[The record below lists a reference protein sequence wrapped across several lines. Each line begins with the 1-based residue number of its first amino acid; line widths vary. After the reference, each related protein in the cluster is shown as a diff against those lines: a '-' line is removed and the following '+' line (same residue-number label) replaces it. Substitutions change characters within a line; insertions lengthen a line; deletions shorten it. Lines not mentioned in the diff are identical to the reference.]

1 MHAHPRVLIS
11 WANLKQESC
20 KAEHSILINLKNGKI
35 LAGYL
40 DCVNCLCEEIMT
52 MFDNNR
58 VNFWPF
64 FSLLKKYK
72 KEPLVWKF

>member
-1 MHAHPRVLIS
+1 MHAHPRILIS
-11 WANLKQESC
+11 WTYVQQESC
-20 KAEHSILINLKNGKI
+20 KVEHSVLINLKTEKI
-35 LAGYL
+35 SVNYI
-40 DCVNCLCEEIMT
+40 DCMSCLIEGFMT

-72 KEPLVWKF
+72 KEPLVWKI